1 MAKKPT
7 TKAKVKQAAIMNPL
21 IGGLPE
27 DIRPAYDLTITQR
40 EHFDEIV
47 REMHRN
53 ELLTS
58 IDRFQV
64 THASVILDKMAQA
77 KRELDS
83 AGLTQT
89 FDTGASNISAELT
102 AFKSLHGEWE
112 KCVMQ
117 LGLSPKSRALIMK
130 KPGGKSK
137 AQQNSTPGKSS
148 LTIGR

>member
-1 MAKKPT
+1 MAKKPAT
-7 TKAKVKQAAIMNPL
+7 KTKAKQAAIMNPL

-40 EHFDEIV
+40 EHFEEIV

-53 ELLTS
+53 ELLS
-58 IDRFQV
+58 SVDRFQI
-64 THASVILDKMAQA
+64 THASVILDKLAQA
-77 KRELDS
+77 KRELDG

-102 AFKSLHGEWE
+102 AFRSLHAEWE

-130 KPGGKSK
+130 KPGGKAK
-137 AQQNSTPGKSS
+137 IQQSSTLGKGS